1 MTGEE
6 VHQETVDE
14 ISKASQVDIDAYSQ
28 VIALDD
34 EAQAKFLQAM
44 EPKPVNAEED
54 TGGMAQFMLDVGK
67 QSQSL
72 EGSEKHEEEVLVEPQ
87 PQDDTPETGAD
98 FAAELA

>member
-6 VHQETVDE
+6 VHQETIDD

-54 TGGMAQFMLDVGK
+54 TGSMAQFMLDVGK

-72 EGSEKHEEEVLVEPQ
+72 EGNDKQEEVLVEPQ
-87 PQDDTPETGAD
+87 PQDDIPETGAD